1 LFLDFAS
8 VWEVVADTVPEK
20 CAVVQ
25 ADRRVSYLE
34 FDDAA
39 ARFAAAIEAAGLPEG
54 AKVALYLHNCPE
66 YLIAQYGAFK
76 HRAVPINVNY
86 RYLDDELV
94 YLLENCDAEVLVFNA
109 SLGECV
115 GRVRDKIAKVRL
127 FVEVDDGGPHLE
139 GASRFD
145 ELLATHQPQVRKE
158 RAGSDLYMV
167 YTGGTT
173 GMPKGVMYAQGEFT
187 ERLLSTFG
195 MLGLKEPVPTSR
207 EGIGPFIKAV
217 SSHGADVAI
226 PCCPLMHGTGMWLA
240 AMHALISG
248 GTVALLEARS
258 FDAHEVWQLAEREGV
273 TRIVIVGDPFA
284 RPMLRALEE
293 REAQGRSYDTS
304 SVRYIVSAGAIW
316 SGEVK
321 DGMRS
326 RLTANLV
333 DALGSTE
340 GATYAVSSANHDLGA
355 PTAQFTL
362 SPETKV
368 ITEDGREVS
377 RGTGERGLLA
387 GRTPALGYYK
397 DPEKTAQTFVQIDG
411 ISYVVPGDWAT
422 VGEDGAI
429 TLLGRGSSSIN
440 SGGEKIFAEEVEEAI
455 KRHPLVEDCLVV
467 GLPDER
473 FGQRVAAVVGVASS
487 EPPSAEEIC
496 DFLRPLLAH
505 FKIPKAVVVRESVR
519 RAPNGKADYQWARE
533 IALEAHAAD

>member
-1 LFLDFAS
+1 M
-8 VWEVVADTVPEK
+8 WEAVVDAAPEM

-39 ARFAAAIEAAGLPEG
+39 ARFAAAIEAAGVPEG
-54 AKVALYLHNCPE
+54 GKVALYLHNCPE

-94 YLLENCDAEVLVFNA
+94 YLLDNCDAEVLVFNT

-115 GRVRDKIAKVRL
+115 RRVREKITKVRL
-127 FVEVDDGGPHLE
+127 FVEIDDGGLHLE

-145 ELLATHQPQVRKE
+145 ELLATHRPQARKE

-187 ERLLSTFG
+187 ERLLNTFG
-195 MLGLKEPVPTSR
+195 MLGLAEPVPTSL
-207 EGIGPFIKAV
+207 EGIEPFIRAV
-217 SSHGADVAI
+217 SSHGADVSI

-240 AMHALISG
+240 AMHSLISG
-248 GTVALLEARS
+248 GTVILLEARS
-258 FDAHEVWQLAEREGV
+258 FDAHEVWQLVEREGV

-284 RPMLRALEE
+284 RPMLHALEE

-304 SVRYIVSAGAIW
+304 SVRHIVSAGAIW
-316 SGEVK
+316 SSEIK
-321 DGMRS
+321 DGLRS
-326 RLTANLV
+326 RLTASLI

-340 GATYAVSSANHDLGA
+340 GATYAVSSANHDFGA
-355 PTAQFTL
+355 STARFTL

-411 ISYVVPGDWAT
+411 NSYVVPGDWAT
-422 VGEDGAI
+422 VEEDGAI
-429 TLLGRGSSSIN
+429 TLLGRGSSCIN

-473 FGQRVAAVVGVASS
+473 FGQRVVAVVGASS
-487 EPPSAEEIC
+487 SEWPSADEIC
-496 DFLRPLLAH
+496 DFLRSTLAH
-505 FKIPKAVVVRESVR
+505 FKIPKAVVVRESVH
-519 RAPNGKADYQWARE
+519 RASNGKADYKWARE
-533 IALEAHAAD
+533 IALESHASG